1 MPSKDEM
8 AKAYIVHLK
17 QKVAEIEQQLAA
29 LRKHVAECEE
39 EFSEKESS

>member
-8 AKAYIVHLK
+8 AKAYLVQMK